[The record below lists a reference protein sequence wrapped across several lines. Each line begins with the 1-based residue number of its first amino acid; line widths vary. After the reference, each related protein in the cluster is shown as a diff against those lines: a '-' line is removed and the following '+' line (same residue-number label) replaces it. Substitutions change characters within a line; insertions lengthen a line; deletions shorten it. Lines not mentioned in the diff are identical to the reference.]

1 MRHEWEVAFA
11 SSGQEALD
19 ILKVEPFDLI
29 VTDMRMPG
37 MDGSQLLTEVM
48 KRYPQIV
55 RIVLSGQSDLKT
67 ILKSVRSAHQ
77 YLSKPCDTE
86 ILKSTVARACAFRD
100 LLTDNSLKK
109 LVSQIESL
117 PILPSLYVE
126 IMEVMRSPA
135 SSVQKVGGIISRD
148 ISMTAKILQ
157 LVNSAFF
164 GLCRHV
170 SSPAQAVSLLG
181 MEIVKALVLSVQI
194 FSQFD
199 QAKLHGFSL
208 EGLWDHSIRSSVFAK
223 AIAKEEGKGQY
234 MIDDAFMAG
243 MLHDLGKMVLIV
255 NLPERY
261 GEALAVAQ
269 GENRFLWEVELEI
282 LGATHAEIGA
292 YLMGLWG
299 LPSHVV
305 EAIGF
310 HHNPRKCLDREFS
323 PLTAVHVG
331 DAFEHERREGKR
343 GELKSR
349 LDSEYLAELAM
360 VDRLPLWQEKCRK
373 SIEQGDQD
381 VS

>member
-100 LLTDNSLKK
+100 LLADNSLKK

-117 PILPSLYVE
+117 PILPCLYVE

-199 QAKLHGFSL
+199 QARLDGFSL

-323 PLTAVHVG
+323 SLTAVHVG

>member
-1 MRHEWEVAFA
+1 MAFA
-11 SSGQEALD
+11 SGGQEALD

-37 MDGSQLLTEVM
+37 MDGAQLLTEVM
-48 KRYPQIV
+48 NRYPQIV
-55 RIVLSGQSDLKT
+55 RIVLSGQSDLNT
-67 ILKSVRSAHQ
+67 ILKSVRPAHQ
-77 YLSKPCDTE
+77 YLSKPCDTK
-86 ILKSTVARACAFRD
+86 ILKSTVARAFAFRD
-100 LLTDNSLKK
+100 LLADNSLKK

-117 PILPSLYVE
+117 PSLPSLYVE

-135 SSVQKVGGIISRD
+135 SSVQKVGEIISRD

-199 QAKLHGFSL
+199 QAKLDGFSL

-243 MLHDLGKMVLIV
+243 MLHDLGKMVLIL

-261 GEALAVAQ
+261 GEALDVAR

-331 DAFEHERREGKR
+331 DALEHERREPER
-343 GELKSR
+343 VEVKSR

-360 VDRLPLWQEKCRK
+360 VDRLSLWQEKCK
-373 SIEQGDQD
+373 NSIEQGDQD
-381 VS
+381 VP

>member
-1 MRHEWEVAFA
+1 MRHEWKMGFA

-19 ILKVEPFDLI
+19 ILKEEPFDVV

-37 MDGSQLLTEVM
+37 MDGAQLLTKVM

-55 RIVLSGQSDLKT
+55 RIVLSGHSNPDA
-67 ILKSVRSAHQ
+67 ILKSVRPAHQ
-77 YLSKPCDTE
+77 YLSKPCNTE

-100 LLTDNSLKK
+100 FLADDSIKQ

-117 PILPSLYVE
+117 PSLPSLFVE
-126 IMEVMRSPA
+126 IMEVLHSPDA
-135 SSVQKVGGIISRD
+135 SVKKVGEIISRD

-157 LVNSAFF
+157 IVNSAFF

-181 MEIVKALVLSVQI
+181 LEIVKALVLSVQI

-199 QAKLHGFSL
+199 QEKLGGFSL
-208 EGLWDHSIRSSVFAK
+208 DGLWNHSMRSGVFAK
-223 AIAKEEGKGQY
+223 AIAKEEGKGQD

-243 MLHDLGKMVLIV
+243 MIHDLGKLVLIE
-255 NLPERY
+255 NLSEPY

-269 GENRFLWEVELEI
+269 RENLFLWEAELEI
-282 LGATHAEIGA
+282 MGATHAEIGA
-292 YLMGLWG
+292 YLLGLWG
-299 LPSHVV
+299 LPNNVV

-310 HHNPRKCLDREFS
+310 HHNPRKCLDHQFS

-331 DAFEHERREGKR
+331 NALEHEKREAER
-343 GELKSR
+343 GEVRSR
-349 LDSEYLAELAM
+349 MDLEYVAELAM
-360 VDRLPLWQEKCRK
+360 IERLPVWQEKCK
-373 SIEQGDQD
+373 KAVEHGDQD